1 MCESAKCK
9 RGWGRGRAATPSW
22 RSAPFLAASGNVVN
36 HFPTLSHTHTHLHTH
51 THTFLWA
58 ATQRTFQLPAA
69 RPPPPIAAPLLRRVG
84 GGNGRGKQFAAAAV
98 FCFLLFSVI
107 LLCDPSVD
115 FMYLFMG
122 KLGKWLSLR
131 FPTLSPSPS
140 LSFALLVAA
149 QGAKGYNYEVYTPFA
164 RTGLPLSLYLSLNSN
179 FFFHSDFQLAFLPR
193 PISRSPLSLTLSLS
207 FVALWPPGVA
217 YRPQLI
223 RTSCLRSPS
232 PPSESYS
239 LSTP

>member
-1 MCESAKCK
+1 MKVPNAK
-9 RGWGRGRAATPSW
+9 GVGGRGRVATPSW

-51 THTFLWA
+51 THTHIFMSRNSA
-58 ATQRTFQLPAA
+58 NVPTARGATTASHR
-69 RPPPPIAAPLLRRVG
+69 RPLSRRVG

-131 FPTLSPSPS
+131 FPTISPSPS

-149 QGAKGYNYEVYTPFA
+149 KGAKGYNYEVYTPFA

-179 FFFHSDFQLAFLPR
+179 FFFSQTFN
-193 PISRSPLSLTLSLS
+193 
-207 FVALWPPGVA
+207 
-217 YRPQLI
+217 
-223 RTSCLRSPS
+223 
-232 PPSESYS
+232 
-239 LSTP
+239 